1 MRDRKT
7 QGEDRRARG
16 AIGRAATIACSTLA
30 LTGFALA
37 PAVAQAATA
46 DELASEAASLNQQLQ
61 QATQDYASAQAEVE
75 GIQSSIDQNEEDV
88 AALEAELPEKRAR
101 AAESIRTLY
110 KFQQGTPGLIELIL
124 SSEDF
129 NDFISTVTYID
140 AIHQR
145 STEQVTELATL
156 SDELAQ
162 KRAELTSQRDEALQR
177 QQTAEQALSSVRT
190 AQASVQAQADE
201 LARQEEAERQAAVA
215 EAQQAVDAA
224 AGAAEASPDGT
235 SSSDAAPSQATFTT
249 SSGNTAAVEVPS
261 APSADNAAVSE
272 NTTTSEQDGW
282 AARIDAYLAGSPLAG
297 QGATFAAADARYG
310 VDPRISP
317 AISAVESSKGAVCF
331 RPHNAWGWGSSSWS
345 SWEEAI
351 YAHVSGFASGY
362 GSTMSMAV
370 ARKYCPPTAGEWYA
384 SVLAEMSRI

>member
-7 QGEDRRARG
+7 QGEGRRARG

-162 KRAELTSQRDEALQR
+162 KRAELKACSPPHGEAPLC
-177 QQTAEQALSSVRT
+177 SSPPR
-190 AQASVQAQADE
+190 
-201 LARQEEAERQAAVA
+201 
-215 EAQQAVDAA
+215 
-224 AGAAEASPDGT
+224 G
-235 SSSDAAPSQATFTT
+235 
-249 SSGNTAAVEVPS
+249 VP
-261 APSADNAAVSE
+261 E
-272 NTTTSEQDGW
+272 GFH
-282 AARIDAYLAGSPLAG
+282 PL
-297 QGATFAAADARYG
+297 
-310 VDPRISP
+310 
-317 AISAVESSKGAVCF
+317 
-331 RPHNAWGWGSSSWS
+331 
-345 SWEEAI
+345 
-351 YAHVSGFASGY
+351 
-362 GSTMSMAV
+362 
-370 ARKYCPPTAGEWYA
+370 
-384 SVLAEMSRI
+384 